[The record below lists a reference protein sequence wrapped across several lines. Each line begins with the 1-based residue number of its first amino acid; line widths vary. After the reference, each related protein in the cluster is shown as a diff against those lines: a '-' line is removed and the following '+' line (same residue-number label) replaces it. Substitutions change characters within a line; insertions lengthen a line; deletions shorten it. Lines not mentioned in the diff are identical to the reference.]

1 MRPFRQL
8 SGREIAALAVSE
20 TQQFVRPAAMDHGL
34 KHAQLTRFNSGFHGG
49 LTTTDLYALSA
60 AIADGA
66 SQHSYMIM
74 HQGRHTIRTDKRLT
88 EEHADILDL
97 TNLRSSPG
105 IIIKKPPHWP
115 SSTPDFCF
123 FVLKQEIDFA
133 DSTELGRLMREA
145 RKRGNIFGLG
155 DLRPSE
161 SLLLNRWI
169 KILEGTL
176 PEDTPLA

>member
-1 MRPFRQL
+1 
-8 SGREIAALAVSE
+8 
-20 TQQFVRPAAMDHGL
+20 
-34 KHAQLTRFNSGFHGG
+34 
-49 LTTTDLYALSA
+49 
-60 AIADGA
+60 
-66 SQHSYMIM
+66 
-74 HQGRHTIRTDKRLT
+74 LT

-123 FVLKQEIDFA
+123 LVLKQEIDFA